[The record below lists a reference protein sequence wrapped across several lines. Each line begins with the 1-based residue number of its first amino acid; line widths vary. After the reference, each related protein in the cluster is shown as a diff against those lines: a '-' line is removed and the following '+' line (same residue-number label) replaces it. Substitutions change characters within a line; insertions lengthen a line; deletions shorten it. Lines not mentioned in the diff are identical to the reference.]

1 MPRGVLP
8 WLAVG
13 GAAATLVYLGVRSW
27 DLAIDVD
34 TPPEPTRAPRSRAGR
49 RRAEVRNASL
59 VYRPIGRVG
68 ERYPEWVR
76 ALRGKSGV
84 YVIREIQADGS
95 ELPVYVGESH
105 TGRLYQT
112 LTRHFQTWRRYKKFW
127 AKQYGGQGHDPGLTY
142 PRDKVTV
149 AARVLSDE
157 RAMVEEARLIAKI
170 RPRDNLLGQPED
182 VVPF

>member
-1 MPRGVLP
+1 VPRGVLP

-13 GAAATLVYLGVRSW
+13 GAAATLVYFGVRSR
-27 DLAIDVD
+27 DLGTNAD
-34 TPPEPTRAPRSRAGR
+34 PSPARTRAPRARAGR
-49 RRAEVRNASL
+49 RRVEVRNASL
-59 VYRPIGRVG
+59 VYRPIGSVG
-68 ERYPEWVR
+68 ERYPEWMR
-76 ALRGKSGV
+76 ALDGKSGV

-95 ELPVYVGESH
+95 EPPVYVGESH
-105 TGRLYQT
+105 SGRLYQT

-127 AKQYGGQGHDPGLTY
+127 AKQYGGQGHDPGVTY

-157 RAMVEEARLIAKI
+157 RAITEEARLIAKL
-170 RPRDNLLGQPED
+170 RPRDNLIGQPED